1 MAIALRPFDSLN
13 ADLVTQTLAETVQRV
28 QEDNPQLDLRRGVFA
43 DLLAYYHSL
52 LDVQRQENIN
62 DYLLARSLK
71 ALEDNPDL
79 ADPDLVDDILSN
91 YLIERQPGAN
101 AAGDVM
107 IVVSDDVTV
116 TIAQG
121 AVFSANGRLYT
132 TTSVF
137 TAKAEE
143 GQVVAPTDRLFT
155 RTSDGNWTFT
165 ISVVAEAEGPE
176 YAVRKDALVVP
187 QALPPNYVTSFA
199 ASDFTGGLNAE
210 TNADMLQR
218 LRLGIAAKTMS
229 NRTNMEAMLR
239 TVEAFSRIIRTSI
252 IGFGDPEQ
260 VRGFRSIFPISLPGR
275 VDWYIRSQEAP
286 LRLGLT
292 KTATLLTKNTDGT
305 GVWQFALLRDDAP
318 GFYEVDN
325 IRPIGVAEISG
336 GFSIVDDVRGLDLTG
351 TGYRPDVA
359 DAVEAAYSRFSTA
372 VITFTDT
379 LTDHSVLSEG
389 DTADYTIEV
398 VCQPSIGEIQDFVSG
413 RDIRG
418 VGSDCLVKA
427 PVPCFV
433 AMTIN
438 IAKATGEEDPDVD
451 AMKTALCHLVNT
463 IGFVGKLAGSR
474 LQDVIYGFL
483 AAGQTSAPIDMIGRL
498 RYPSGTTA
506 YLRDADELAVPDD
519 PANMV
524 SHRTVQFFMTP
535 DDVGVSI
542 TTLIPSD

>member
-1 MAIALRPFDSLN
+1 MTIALRSFDSLN
-13 ADLVTQTLAETVQRV
+13 ADLVTQTLAEVTQRV

-62 DYLLARSLK
+62 DYLLARSLR
-71 ALEDNPDL
+71 ALEDNPEL
-79 ADPDLVDDILSN
+79 ADSSLVDDVLSN
-91 YLIERQPGAN
+91 YLIARQAGAN
-101 AAGDVM
+101 ATGTVM

-121 AVFSANGRLYT
+121 AVFQANGRLFVT
-132 TTSVF
+132 QSVF
-137 TAKAEE
+137 TAKAEA

-155 RTSDGNWTFT
+155 RTADGNWTFA
-165 ISVVAEAEGPE
+165 INVIAEAEGPE
-176 YAVRKDALVVP
+176 YAVRKDTLVVP
-187 QALPPNYVTSFA
+187 QALPPNYVTSYA
-199 ASDFTGGLNAE
+199 ASDFTGGLDAE
-210 TNADMLQR
+210 TNTDMLHR

-239 TVEAFSRIIRTSI
+239 AVDAFSRIVRTSI
-252 IGFGDPEQ
+252 IGFGDAEQ
-260 VRGFRSIFPISLPGR
+260 VRGLRTILPISLPGR
-275 VDWYIRSQEAP
+275 VDWYIRTQEAP

-292 KTATLLTKNTDGT
+292 KTATLLTKNDDGT
-305 GVWQFALLRDDAP
+305 GLWKFTLSRDDAP

-325 IRPIGVAEISG
+325 IRPSGSGDASG
-336 GFSIVDDVRGLDLTG
+336 GFSIVEDVRGIDLTG
-351 TGYRPDVA
+351 TGYRPDVIGE
-359 DAVEAAYSRFSTA
+359 VEAAYSRFSTA
-372 VITFTDT
+372 IITFTDT
-379 LTDHSVLSEG
+379 STDHSVLTEG

-433 AMTIN
+433 AISFTIS
-438 IAKATGEEDPDVD
+438 KATGEADPDVT
-451 AMKTALCHLVNT
+451 AMKSALCHLVNT
-463 IGFVGKLAGSR
+463 LGFVGKLVGSQ

-483 AAGQTSAPIDMIGRL
+483 TSGQTTSPIDMIGRV
-498 RYPSGTTA
+498 RYPDGTQV
-506 YLRDADELAVPDD
+506 YLRDADELTVPAD

-524 SHRTVQFFMTP
+524 SYRTVQFFMTP
-535 DDVGVSI
+535 EDVGVSV

>member
-1 MAIALRPFDSLN
+1 MTIALRSFDALN

-28 QEDNPQLDLRRGVFA
+28 QEDNPQLDVRRGVFA
-43 DLLAYYHSL
+43 DLLAYYHSI

-71 ALEDNPDL
+71 ALEENPEL
-79 ADPDLVDDILSN
+79 ADPDLVDDVLSN
-91 YLIERQPGAN
+91 YRIERQPGAN
-101 AAGDVM
+101 ATGDVL

-121 AVFSANGRLYT
+121 AVFEANGRLFVT
-132 TTSVF
+132 ESVF

-155 RTSDGNWTFT
+155 QTADGNWTFA

-176 YAVRKDALVVP
+176 YAVRKDSLVVP
-187 QALPPNYVTSFA
+187 QSLPPNYVTSYA

-210 TNADMLQR
+210 TNTDMLHR
-218 LRLGIAAKTMS
+218 LRVGIAAKTMS

-239 TVEAFSRIIRTSI
+239 AVEAFSRIVRTSI

-260 VRGFRSIFPISLPGR
+260 VRGLRTIFPVSLPGR

-286 LRLGLT
+286 LRLGMT
-292 KTATLLTKNTDGT
+292 KTATLLEKNTDGT
-305 GVWQFALLRDDAP
+305 GTWKFTILRDDAP
-318 GFYEVDN
+318 GFFEIDN
-325 IRPIGVAEISG
+325 IRPVGIGDASG
-336 GFSIVDDVRGLDLTG
+336 GFNIVDDVRGIDLTG
-351 TGYRPDVA
+351 TGFRPDVVG
-359 DAVEAAYSRFSTA
+359 AVEAAYSRFSTA

-379 LTDHSVLSEG
+379 VTNHTGLAVG
-389 DTADYTIEV
+389 ATADYTIEA
-398 VCQPSIGEIQDFVSG
+398 VCQPAIGEIQDFVSG
-413 RDIRG
+413 RDVRS
-418 VGSDCLVKA
+418 VGADCLVKA

-433 AMTIN
+433 SMSFTIS
-438 IAKATGEEDPDVD
+438 KATGDSDPDVT
-451 AMKTALCHLVNT
+451 AMKVALCEAVNT
-463 IGFVGKLAGSR
+463 IGFVGKLVSSK
-474 LQDVIYGFL
+474 LHDVIYNHL
-483 AAGQTSAPIDMIGRL
+483 ASGQTASPIDMIARL
-498 RYPSGTTA
+498 RYPSGTLT
-506 YLRDADELAVPDD
+506 YLRDADELTVPDD

-535 DDVGVSI
+535 DNVGVSI